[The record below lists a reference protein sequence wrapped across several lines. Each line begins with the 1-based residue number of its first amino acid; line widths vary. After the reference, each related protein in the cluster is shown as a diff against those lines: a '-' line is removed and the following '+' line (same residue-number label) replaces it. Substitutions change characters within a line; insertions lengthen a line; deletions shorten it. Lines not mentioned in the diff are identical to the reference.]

1 MRYGIL
7 RITVGGHVP
16 DPILARD
23 LQSVP
28 LTPFGR
34 SVLGGQTPAPAA
46 DSGIVGRVL
55 VSVWYGDGHETGRTG
70 PPDPRTTPRD
80 SRERESV

>member
-55 VSVWYGDGHETGRTG
+55 VVRRRSRDGTDGTSG
-70 PPDPRTTPRD
+70 L
-80 SRERESV
+80 